1 MHFIPQT
8 ATAAPFRP
16 SIRLSNSFTIVK
28 FFKKKTVELSAY
40 AVRSF
45 KFIGENLVGGNFRH
59 LAKFSSVFPDEK
71 FYLCFRSL

>member
-40 AVRSF
+40 AVYRYVLS
-45 KFIGENLVGGNFRH
+45 NLSG
-59 LAKFSSVFPDEK
+59 KI
-71 FYLCFRSL
+71 SLEEIFVT